1 MFTVLPTKI
10 NNFDILLENTAYAQ
24 LGYQLESHGRLDKT
38 IYDESS
44 VKVSCKRQQW
54 VLF

>member
-10 NNFDILLENTAYAQ
+10 NNFDILLENTAHVQ

-38 IYDESS
+38 MYDESS